1 MLIFIKQFLTKKF
14 YTVINKFQG
23 NYLMK
28 NFKKFLPIALIIG
41 FILFGLDAF
50 LQSKPSTKNK
60 RIYKAVQ
67 EYSPYY
73 LDKRFGGL
81 QIMSKE
87 DPEFKE
93 TPNNMTLF
101 KEFEHLEQKWG
112 KKHLKIENSQLI
124 ISDNNGSVLSTLFLQ
139 TKEELDFAHNYY
151 GI

>member
-1 MLIFIKQFLTKKF
+1 MTS
-14 YTVINKFQG
+14 
-23 NYLMK
+23 
-28 NFKKFLPIALIIG
+28 FKKYLPIALVLG

-50 LQSKPSTKNK
+50 FQSKPSSKNK
-60 RIYKAVQ
+60 RVYKTVQ
-67 EYSPYY
+67 KYSPYY

-101 KEFEHLEQKWG
+101 KEFERLEKKWG
-112 KKHLKIENSQLI
+112 KKHLKIENNQLVI
-124 ISDNNGSVLSTLFLQ
+124 RDNNGSELSTLLLQ
-139 TKEELDFAHNYY
+139 TKEELDFTHNYY

>member
-1 MLIFIKQFLTKKF
+1 
-14 YTVINKFQG
+14 
-23 NYLMK
+23 MK
-28 NFKKFLPIALIIG
+28 AFKKILPFALILG

-67 EYSPYY
+67 VYSPYY

-81 QIMSKE
+81 QIMNKE
-87 DPEFKE
+87 DSEFKL

-101 KEFEHLEQKWG
+101 KEFERLERTWG
-112 KKHLKIENSQLI
+112 EKHLKLQSNQLI
-124 ISDNNGSVLSTLFLQ
+124 IVDNNGTQLSSIPLNT
-139 TKEELDFAHNYY
+139 TEELDFIHRFY

>member
-1 MLIFIKQFLTKKF
+1 
-14 YTVINKFQG
+14 
-23 NYLMK
+23 MK
-28 NFKKFLPIALIIG
+28 AFKKILPFALILG

-67 EYSPYY
+67 VYSPYY

-81 QIMSKE
+81 QIMNKE
-87 DPEFKE
+87 DSEFKL

-101 KEFEHLEQKWG
+101 KEFERLERTWG
-112 KKHLKIENSQLI
+112 EKHLKLQSNQLI
-124 ISDNNGSVLSTLFLQ
+124 IVDNNGTQLSSIPLNKT
-139 TKEELDFAHNYY
+139 EELDFIHRFY

>member
-1 MLIFIKQFLTKKF
+1 MAS
-14 YTVINKFQG
+14 
-23 NYLMK
+23 
-28 NFKKFLPIALIIG
+28 FKKYLPLALIIG

-50 LQSKPSTKNK
+50 FQSKPSSKNK
-60 RIYKAVQ
+60 RVYKTVQ
-67 EYSPYY
+67 KYSPYY

-87 DPEFKE
+87 DPKFKE

-101 KEFEHLEQKWG
+101 KEFERLEKKWG
-112 KKHLKIENSQLI
+112 KKHLKIENNQLVI
-124 ISDNNGSVLSTLFLQ
+124 RDNNGSQLSTLFLQ